1 MHTSD
6 MPPTNKVEVGAE
18 VVVSQE
24 NSKMS
29 TLGRKSRNFTADVKG
44 KMLLCKL
51 SGATVTRKRQQ
62 TFTI

>member
-24 NSKMS
+24 NAAKCQR
-29 TLGRKSRNFTADVKG
+29 LGGRAEISQL
-44 KMLLCKL
+44 M
-51 SGATVTRKRQQ
+51 
-62 TFTI
+62 

>member
-24 NSKMS
+24 NTAKCQR
-29 TLGRKSRNFTADVKG
+29 LGGRAEISQL
-44 KMLLCKL
+44 M
-51 SGATVTRKRQQ
+51 
-62 TFTI
+62 